1 MKLNDQQLTEL
12 KALADAATPGPWW
25 SGECVPAD
33 GHALAWLGNMFVDC
47 NGGQKNYAEP
57 SHDAEFIAASR
68 EAIPALIADLKEV
81 QRELENER
89 ARGIHSC
96 HDNCTQDG
104 CVNRRLHEELNTT
117 RKQLAEAQ
125 ALNAQVLSVAEKM
138 RCAGGAQEFQHWF
151 DELKLFLLSKPDTS
165 AIDAAI
171 VEAINDEKRNP
182 WKRAIIEGLIVSHI
196 LNATH
201 ETDPVR
207 ALADLIDWECK
218 ETLDPAVSEEARGSV
233 RSGGLL

>member
-1 MKLNDQQLTEL
+1 MKLNDQQLAEL

-104 CVNRRLHEELNTT
+104 CVNRRLREELNTT

-125 ALNAQVLSVAEKM
+125 ALL
-138 RCAGGAQEFQHWF
+138 
-151 DELKLFLLSKPDTS
+151 
-165 AIDAAI
+165 
-171 VEAINDEKRNP
+171 
-182 WKRAIIEGLIVSHI
+182 VSG
-196 LNATH
+196 
-201 ETDPVR
+201 
-207 ALADLIDWECK
+207 ADLLGK
-218 ETLDPAVSEEARGSV
+218 VAMNAVDDFVCASGQKDANPMRQEAR
-233 RSGGLL
+233 